1 VRILQVTD
9 CHLSGNPDARYR
21 GEDAQ
26 RNLVA
31 VLRRARAFKP
41 DIVLASGDLSEDA
54 SAASYR
60 ALRACFDRID
70 APVLALPG
78 NHDEAER
85 LAEFFP
91 GSPLDA
97 PALSEHGEWQI
108 VRLNSCLPKRPEG
121 RLSAGMLEG
130 LEQILNRTGP
140 RPTLIALHHQPLAVG
155 SAWIDRYPLLEADA
169 LLRMVDACTGAKAVV
184 WGHVH
189 QAFEDRRGGT
199 AMLGGPSS
207 VINSVPGA
215 QRFTADPAG
224 PACRWVGLGP
234 DGAVSTGLIRPALQS
249 AGSSN
254 QRIT

>member
-1 VRILQVTD
+1 MRILQITD
-9 CHLSGNPDARYR
+9 CHLSGNPGARYR
-21 GEDAQ
+21 GEDAHG
-26 RNLVA
+26 NLVA
-31 VLRRARAFKP
+31 VLRRARACQP
-41 DIVLASGDLSEDA
+41 DLVLASGDLSEDA

-60 ALRACFDRID
+60 TLQACFDLID

-78 NHDEAER
+78 NHDEPAL

-91 GSPLDA
+91 GSPLHA

-121 RLSAGMLEG
+121 RLSADMLAG
-130 LEQILNRTGP
+130 LAQILNRSGA
-140 RPTLIALHHQPLAVG
+140 RPTLIALHHQPVAVG

-169 LLRMVDACTGAKAVV
+169 LLRLVDACAGAKAVI

-189 QAFEDRRGGT
+189 QAFEDWRGGT

-207 VINSVPGA
+207 VINSLPGA
-215 QRFTADPAG
+215 QRFKPDQAG
-224 PACRWVGLGP
+224 PACRWFELGP
-234 DGAVSTGLIRPALQS
+234 RGALSTGIIRPGLQS

-254 QRIT
+254 QRIR